1 MQTWEQRY
9 PEEVREAGAPSDLSL
24 FGGAGGGGEGP
35 FNLLLWALHQ
45 LL

>member
-9 PEEVREAGAPSDLSL
+9 PEEVREAGAPSALSL
-24 FGGAGGGGEGP
+24 FGGAGGGKGP